1 MISLIH
7 HVILLLNT
15 SVRED
20 RLHPLKAAETWIQSQ
35 LLPAFALF
43 PKSQQ
48 LWAPDSSDL
57 GPLTSF
63 WWPHSEKA
71 WVAMGLCLWLRAWEA
86 WPPSQHSLPSLVIL
100 PEWPPVARVSA
111 LWAHGNQPGTRCQCF
126 QPHPFLSPLPLCSV
140 VGSQATVGLKACPA
154 TNCYVP

>member
-7 HVILLLNT
+7 HAILLLNT
-15 SVRED
+15 SVREN
-20 RLHPLKAAETWIQSQ
+20 RFHPLKAAGTWIQTQ

-48 LWAPDSSDL
+48 LWAPASSDL

-63 WWPHSEKA
+63 WWLHSEKA

-86 WPPSQHSLPSLVIL
+86 WPPPNILYPHWSSSQSGLQWPGSLPSGPMGTSLGPDV
-100 PEWPPVARVSA
+100 RVFS
-111 LWAHGNQPGTRCQCF
+111 PT
-126 QPHPFLSPLPLCSV
+126 PFFPPLPLCSV
-140 VGSQATVGLKACPA
+140 VGSQATVGLKAYPA
-154 TNCYVP
+154 TNCHVP